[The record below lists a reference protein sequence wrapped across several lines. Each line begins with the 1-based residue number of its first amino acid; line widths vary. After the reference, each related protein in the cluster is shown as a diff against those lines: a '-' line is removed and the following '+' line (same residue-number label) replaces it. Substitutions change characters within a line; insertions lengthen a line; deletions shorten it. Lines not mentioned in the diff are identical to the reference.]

1 MNEMKRN
8 VVVIGLVVLLAVVM
22 GTTGCRTKPTSPI
35 KPPFDETTTPTVT
48 SRPGDDADDA
58 GPGGLTGRELTP
70 LDGPEQPDAR
80 EWLFTDDDRGLQKV
94 YFEFDKSN
102 LTAESRASLE
112 HNAAVLKEHSD
123 IRVLIEGHC
132 DERGTIEYNLALG
145 ERRALAARNYLINLG
160 IDPDRLATISY
171 GEERP
176 ADLGHDEEAWG
187 KNRRDD
193 FRAAD

>member
-1 MNEMKRN
+1 MKRN
-8 VVVIGLVVLLAVVM
+8 VVVIGLVVLLAVVI
-22 GTTGCRTKPTSPI
+22 GTTGCRTKKTPSIT
-35 KPPFDETTTPTVT
+35 PPFEETTPTPRET
-48 SRPGDDADDA
+48 SRSGGDADDA
-58 GPGGLTGRELTP
+58 GSGGVTGIPVPG
-70 LDGPEQPDAR
+70 LDQPPQPDDAR
-80 EWLFTDDDRGLQKV
+80 RWIFSDDDRGLKKV

-102 LTAESRASLE
+102 LTAESRESLE
-112 HNAAVLKEHSD
+112 HNADVLKEHPRV
-123 IRVLIEGHC
+123 RVLIEGHC

-176 ADLGHDEEAWG
+176 VDLGHDEEAWA

-193 FRAAD
+193 FKAAD

>member
-1 MNEMKRN
+1 MKRN
-8 VVVIGLVVLLAVVM
+8 VVVIGLVVLLAVVI
-22 GTTGCRTKPTSPI
+22 GTTGCRRKGGPPVKPT
-35 KPPFDETTTPTVT
+35 FDETTTTPRVT
-48 SRPGDDADDA
+48 PRPGDAADDT
-58 GPGGLTGRELTP
+58 GPGGLTGQELRP
-70 LDGPEQPDAR
+70 LDMPDEPDAR
-80 EWLFTDDDRGLQKV
+80 EWLFSDDDRGLQKV
-94 YFEFDKSN
+94 YFDE
-102 LTAESRASLE
+102 SLE
-112 HNAAVLKEHSD
+112 HNAAVLKEYPD

-176 ADLGHDEEAWG
+176 VDLGHDEEAWT

>member
-1 MNEMKRN
+1 MKRN
-8 VVVIGLVVLLAVVM
+8 VVVVGLVVLLAVLM
-22 GTTGCRTKPTSPI
+22 GTTGCRRKKAPPI
-35 KPPFDETTTPTVT
+35 KPKFDETQVT
-48 SRPGDDADDA
+48 RPRVTQEERDARDT
-58 GPGGLTGRELTP
+58 GPGGLTGEKLP
-70 LDGPEQPDAR
+70 ALDMPPQPDMH
-80 EWLFTDDDRGLQKV
+80 EVIFSDEDKGLRKV
-94 YFEFDKSN
+94 YFEFDRSN
-102 LTAESRASLE
+102 LTLEARASLE
-112 HNAAVLKEHSD
+112 HNAAVLKEYPD

-176 ADLGHDEEAWG
+176 VDPRHNEDAWA